1 MRRFPAA
8 FAGRA
13 TGVGSLPHRMADEA
27 VALALFAD
35 VPYWPQLPA
44 RHDDEGMRRQFAA
57 PGAQVLPDRAAGLW
71 ALAAA
76 LGESRLPALKGQI
89 TGPITQGDAADWPAL
104 ATSLAAKA
112 GWQTK
117 WLQRWADEV
126 LVVVDEPSLGKVGAP
141 DRPVAAD
148 ALTSVFAA
156 IRAAGG
162 VSGVHCCADTDW
174 AWLLDL
180 APDVISFDL
189 AHGPPLGLLARHV
202 AAGGGIIWG
211 CLPTDSDPDIASA
224 EQQLM
229 LRWRSGALDPQ
240 TWLAHSMVSPACG
253 LGLRP
258 LARAER
264 ISHALYGLTAR
275 WRDLGI

>member
-8 FAGRA
+8 FAGSA
-13 TGVGSLPHRMADEA
+13 TGVGSLPHRLAEEA

-44 RHDDEGMRRQFAA
+44 RHDDEGMLRQFAA
-57 PGAQVLPDRAAGLW
+57 PGAQVMPDRAAGLW
-71 ALAAA
+71 ALAAT
-76 LGESRLPALKGQI
+76 LGETRLPALKGQI
-89 TGPITQGDAADWPAL
+89 TGPITQGETADWPVL

-112 GWQTK
+112 GWQAK

-126 LVVVDEPSLGKVGAP
+126 LVVVDEPSLGKV
-141 DRPVAAD
+141 DDTNRPMAAE
-148 ALTSVFAA
+148 ALATMFAA

-162 VSGVHCCADTDW
+162 VAGVHCCAATDW

-202 AAGGGIIWG
+202 GAGGGIIWG
-211 CLPTDSDPDIASA
+211 LLPTDRDPDIAGA

-229 LRWRSGALDPQ
+229 LRWQSGALDPQ
-240 TWLAHSMVSPACG
+240 TWLAHSLVSPACG
-253 LGLRP
+253 LGLVT
-258 LARAER
+258 LLRAER

-275 WRDLGI
+275 WRDCGL